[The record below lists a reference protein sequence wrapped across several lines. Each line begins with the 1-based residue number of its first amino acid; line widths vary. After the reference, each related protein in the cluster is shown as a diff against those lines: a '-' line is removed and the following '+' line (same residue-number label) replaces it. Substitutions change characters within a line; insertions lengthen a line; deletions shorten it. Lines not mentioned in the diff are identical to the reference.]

1 MNTEDVAAPRTDVAA
16 LLLTGGLSRRMGRDK
31 TQLMAEG
38 HTLAQRTGQILSRV
52 VATAFEVGPGTSRL
66 PAIHETTFGQ
76 GPLVA
81 IVAGRRALLDCAYR
95 GDALVVASDL
105 PFITDGLL
113 RYLADVETTFSVVPV
128 VEGRPQPLCA
138 RWSGRDLDAAAR
150 WVSGGERSLRRLLD
164 EPDVTWLDESHWG
177 HVASA
182 HAFDDVDTPEDQER
196 LGLNF

>member
-1 MNTEDVAAPRTDVAA
+1 
-16 LLLTGGLSRRMGRDK
+16 MGRDK
-31 TQLMAEG
+31 TLLMIEG
-38 HTLAQRTGQILSRV
+38 QTLAQRTAQILSRV
-52 VATAFEVGPGTSRL
+52 VATAFEVGPGASGL
-66 PAIHETTFGQ
+66 PAVHETTLGQ

-81 IVAGRRALLDCAYR
+81 IATGHRALVDCAHR

-105 PFITDGLL
+105 PFVTDGLL
-113 RYLADVETTFSVVPV
+113 RYLADVEAAFSVVPV

-150 WVSGGERSLRRLLD
+150 WVSDGERSLRRFLD

-177 HVASA
+177 HVAAA
-182 HAFDDVDTPEDQER
+182 HAFDDVDTPEDLDR